1 MIAFPR
7 SVGLEAFHGV
17 NTGWVESIEQYR
29 ERTYIRVVAPADPR
43 GNRDARREDLD
54 LDALTR
60 ELTDSVKPEAEGSG
74 VACRVEVARDLA
86 HITLD
91 RAQLRNVLLEMV
103 HDAVHG
109 LALGQV
115 EARELVARIALTAEQ
130 EIEICVAL
138 RR

>member
-7 SVGLEAFHGV
+7 SIGLEAFHGV
-17 NTGWVESIEQYR
+17 NTDWVESIEKYR
-29 ERTYIRVVAPADPR
+29 KRTYLRVVAPADPR
-43 GNRDARREDLD
+43 GNRDARRDDLD
-54 LDALTR
+54 LDALIQ

-86 HITLD
+86 HVTPD
-91 RAQLRNVLLEMV
+91 RVQLRNVLLEMV
-103 HDAVHG
+103 HEALHG
-109 LALGQV
+109 LALGQL

-130 EIEICVAL
+130 EIEICVGL